1 MGAQTT
7 TIFTADFRR
16 AFAEETKGLLRK
28 RFLWFTGLVGAFEL
42 VNAGIGIALS
52 LWGGANDH
60 AHPHA
65 GDHLTGHLL
74 HMLVGP
80 VFLAAFVLDLRR
92 RLSDRVILGATTAL
106 VVLQGGMNIL
116 IVYMFEVGDAAA
128 LPTWGRALAG
138 VLFTHILACAFL
150 PWTVRQCLRPIVWLV
165 AINALFLLGVSD
177 LDPQRRVLVLL
188 LSPVV
193 GLPGVV
199 ICAVRQLRRAERSK
213 FRFLQS
219 RYGEVRKELI
229 DARKVHEDLFPE
241 PIESGPVR
249 LRYLYEPMRQIGG
262 DFLFARKGNEGSVL
276 VVLADVTGHGIPAA
290 LTVNRLYGEIE
301 RLTAERP
308 WIAPGELLE
317 GLNRYAHLTL
327 APHSIYLTAFCARI
341 DPDAGCLTY
350 ASAGHPPAFLRTVD
364 GRVVELASTTIVL
377 GAVPAGAFQ
386 AAQAEQ
392 AFALGDSLV
401 LYTDGAIESHADD
414 GSMFGIDRV
423 RALLASHDAARPGEW
438 TRTLMERV
446 EAFRDGP
453 PRDDTLIVEVYRP
466 LH

>member
-1 MGAQTT
+1 MGDRTT
-7 TIFTADFRR
+7 AIFTADFRR
-16 AFAEETKGLLRK
+16 AFAEETRGLLRK

-42 VNAGIGIALS
+42 INAGIGIVLS
-52 LWGGANDH
+52 IWGGATD
-60 AHPHA
+60 HPHT

-74 HMLVGP
+74 HLLVGP
-80 VFLAAFVLDLRR
+80 IFLAAFLLALRR
-92 RLSDRVILGATTAL
+92 RLSDAMILGATTAL

-116 IVYMFEVGDAAA
+116 IVYLFEVGDAAA
-128 LPTWGRALAG
+128 LPTWGRALIG

-165 AINALFLLGVSD
+165 AVNAMFLLGVSD

-188 LSPVV
+188 LSPLV

-199 ICAVRQLRRAERSK
+199 VCAVRQLRRAERSK

-219 RYGEVRKELI
+219 RYGEVRRELM

-241 PIESGPVR
+241 PIETGPIR
-249 LRYLYEPMRQIGG
+249 LRYRYEPMRQIGG
-262 DFLFARKGNEGSVL
+262 DFLFARRGDEGGVL

-290 LTVNRLYGEIE
+290 LTVNRLYGELE

-308 WIAPGELLE
+308 WITPGELLE

-341 DPDAGCLTY
+341 DPDGGRMTY
-350 ASAGHPPAFLRTVD
+350 ASAGHPPAFLRTID
-364 GRVVELASTTIVL
+364 GRIEELASTTIVL
-377 GAVPAGAFQ
+377 GAVPAGGFQ
-386 AAQAEQ
+386 AGQEER

-401 LYTDGAIESHADD
+401 LYTDGAIECHGND
-414 GSMFGIDRV
+414 GTMFGIDRV
-423 RALLASHDAARPGEW
+423 RAILASGDVPRPGEW
-438 TRTLMERV
+438 TRIMMERI
-446 EAFRDGP
+446 ESFRDGP
-453 PRDDTLIVEVYRP
+453 VRDDTLVVEVYRP

>member
-1 MGAQTT
+1 MGDRTT

-42 VNAGIGIALS
+42 INAGVGIVLS
-52 LWGGANDH
+52 LWGSSTD
-60 AHPHA
+60 HPHA

-74 HMLVGP
+74 HLFVGP

-92 RLSDRVILGATTAL
+92 RLSDAMILGATTAL

-116 IVYMFEVGDAAA
+116 IVYLFEVGDAAA
-128 LPTWGRALAG
+128 LPTWGRALIG

-165 AINALFLLGVSD
+165 AINAMFLLGVSD

-188 LSPVV
+188 LSPLV
-193 GLPGVV
+193 GLPGAV

-219 RYGEVRKELI
+219 RYGEVRRELM

-241 PIESGPVR
+241 AIETGPIR
-249 LRYLYEPMRQIGG
+249 LRYRYEPMRQIGG
-262 DFLFARKGNEGSVL
+262 DFLFARRGDEGSVL

-290 LTVNRLYGEIE
+290 LTVNRLYGELE

-308 WIAPGELLE
+308 WISPGELLE

-341 DPDAGCLTY
+341 DPDGGRMTY

-364 GRVVELASTTIVL
+364 GRVEELASTTIVL
-377 GAVPAGAFQ
+377 GAVPAGSFQ
-386 AAQAEQ
+386 AGQEER

-401 LYTDGAIESHADD
+401 LYTDGAIECHGSD
-414 GSMFGIDRV
+414 GQMFGIDRV
-423 RALLASHDAARPGEW
+423 RAILASGDVRPGEW
-438 TRTLMERV
+438 TRIMMERV
-446 EAFRDGP
+446 ESFRDGP
-453 PRDDTLIVEVYRP
+453 ARDDTLLVEVYRP

>member
-1 MGAQTT
+1 MGARTT

-42 VNAGIGIALS
+42 INAGTGIVLS
-52 LWGGANDH
+52 VWGRASNH
-60 AHPHA
+60 THA
-65 GDHLTGHLL
+65 GDHLIGHLL
-74 HMLVGP
+74 HLLVGP
-80 VFLAAFVLDLRR
+80 IFLAAFVLDLRR
-92 RLSDRVILGATTAL
+92 RLSDAMILGATTAL

-116 IVYMFEVGDAAA
+116 IVYLFEVGDAAA
-128 LPTWGRALAG
+128 LPTWGRALIG

-165 AINALFLLGVSD
+165 AINALFLLGISD

-188 LSPVV
+188 LSPLV
-193 GLPGVV
+193 GLPGAVV
-199 ICAVRQLRRAERSK
+199 CAVRQLRRAERSK

-219 RYGEVRKELI
+219 RYGEVRKELM
-229 DARKVHEDLFPE
+229 DARKVHEDLFPD
-241 PIESGPVR
+241 PIETGPIR
-249 LRYLYEPMRQIGG
+249 MQYRYEPMRQIGG
-262 DFLFARKGNEGSVL
+262 DFLFARRGDEGSVL

-290 LTVNRLYGEIE
+290 LTVNRLYGELE

-308 WIAPGELLE
+308 WISPGELLE

-341 DPDAGCLTY
+341 DPDAGRLTY

-364 GRVVELASTTIVL
+364 GRLEELGSTTIVL
-377 GAVPAGAFQ
+377 GAVPAGGFQ
-386 AAQAEQ
+386 AGEQEQ
-392 AFALGDSLV
+392 AFAIGDSLV
-401 LYTDGAIESHADD
+401 LYTDGAIECHRDD
-414 GSMFGIDRV
+414 GEMFGIDRV
-423 RALLASHDAARPGEW
+423 RALLASSDSFRPGQW
-438 TRTLMERV
+438 TSIIMEQV
-446 EAFRDGP
+446 ESFRDGP
-453 PRDDTLIVEVYRP
+453 ARDDTLVVEVYRP